1 MVMKSAPDFCNI
13 YMIGKGKITSV
24 RTASRPVPIA
34 IAEGARLDGFRQ
46 LRFGQK
52 AESNLR

>member
-13 YMIGKGKITSV
+13 YVIGKGKITSV

-52 AESNLR
+52 AESNLQ